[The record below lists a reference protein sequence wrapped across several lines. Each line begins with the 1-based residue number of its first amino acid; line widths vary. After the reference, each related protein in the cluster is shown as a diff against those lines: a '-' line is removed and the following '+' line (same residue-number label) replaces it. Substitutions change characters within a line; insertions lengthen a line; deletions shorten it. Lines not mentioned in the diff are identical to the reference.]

1 MLPKHLYP
9 TLITSEH
16 GQTMTETAVL
26 LALIVLV
33 VMVAVQ
39 LFGTSLGAVWA
50 HLSSTLPNG

>member
-1 MLPKHLYP
+1 MSPKHPHLSN
-9 TLITSEH
+9 LRLEH

-33 VMVAVQ
+33 VMVAVS
-39 LFGTSLGAVWA
+39 LFGTSLSAVWA

>member
-1 MLPKHLYP
+1 MLPKHLHLSFLTP
-9 TLITSEH
+9 EH

-26 LALIVLV
+26 LALIVLI

-39 LFGTSLGAVWA
+39 LFGTTLGGVWA